1 MVVIFFCLD
10 ESLRCLADWNTS
22 LSLLEHYPSCSTTSF
37 PHCCLFHDFHPAV
50 TFQAVLYE
58 STFAFLLS
66 DWLEQCQLF
75 LQGQGQ
81 ETGIV
86 WIELLNDLMEQWLSC
101 WEIGLICLLVRGK
114 GQGNP
119 FQQRLW
125 QWECAIPHIPGTWI
139 TSYIRCSP
147 HVKNPFLFSFHFQ
160 YPADGRKMKVMNS
173 TTW

>member
-50 TFQAVLYE
+50 TFQAVPYE
-58 STFAFLLS
+58 SAFAFLLS
-66 DWLEQCQLF
+66 DWLDQCQLF

-86 WIELLNDLMEQWLSC
+86 WIELLNDLMEQWLSPAEREGLFVC
-101 WEIGLICLLVRGK
+101 WLEKRSGKSFSTKAVTVRMCNTTHSWGLNNFIHQVFPSC
-114 GQGNP
+114 
-119 FQQRLW
+119 
-125 QWECAIPHIPGTWI
+125 
-139 TSYIRCSP
+139 
-147 HVKNPFLFSFHFQ
+147 
-160 YPADGRKMKVMNS
+160 
-173 TTW
+173 